1 MNPAHVHLIIN
12 HLPIFTTLIGII
24 VLAWGMLK
32 DNASIRNIAFA
43 LFIFGAVG
51 SYIAIET
58 GENAEDIAEEIAA
71 VSHDAI
77 HDHEEAAEL
86 TLWFA
91 IVMGLLSIAA
101 LAAKKLNLRFETGLH
116 IAILV
121 IALVTVSLLAYV
133 AYKGGE
139 IRHPEA
145 YSELVSPD
153 TSLNKNQQNYLTVV

>member
-1 MNPAHVHLIIN
+1 
-12 HLPIFTTLIGII
+12 
-24 VLAWGMLK
+24 MLK
-32 DNASIRNIAFA
+32 DNASVRNIAFV

-51 SYIAIET
+51 SYVAMET
-58 GENAEDIAEEIAA
+58 GENAEDIAEEITT

-91 IVMGLLSIAA
+91 IVMGLLSIGA

-121 IALVTVSLLAYV
+121 MALVTASLLAYV

-145 YSELVSPD
+145 YTELVQPD
-153 TSLNKNQQNYLTVV
+153 TNLSKNQTNHRTVV